1 MRSRMKAF
9 DRRSATSSSRRR
21 SVFCAVGLCALVMI
35 GQTGCAATGSDPQ
48 AVADQSMSTVASAT
62 TGAGQAAGVTSVS
75 PAGLTLNV
83 TNNSSYD
90 LLWVDSPET
99 EPVNKAKNPLNHGDS
114 DQLRFGLT
122 TQDDT
127 VYGIPQWAVAGTN
140 FSVSAFYQVASYGN
154 LASCGGQE
162 RGLPVAISVCEIG
175 TGPNPVAQLTIV
187 DA

>member
-1 MRSRMKAF
+1 MRSRMKAVH
-9 DRRSATSSSRRR
+9 RRSATGRSRRR
-21 SVFCAVGLCALVMI
+21 SALFAVGLCALVMI

-48 AVADQSMSTVASAT
+48 AVADLSTSPVASAT
-62 TGAGQAAGVTSVS
+62 TGAGQAGVTSVS

-83 TNNSSYD
+83 TNNSSHD

-127 VYGIPQWAVAGTN
+127 VYGIPQWGVAGTN
-140 FSVSAFYQVASYGN
+140 FSVSAFFQVGADGN

-175 TGPNPVAQLTIV
+175 TGPDPVAQLTIV